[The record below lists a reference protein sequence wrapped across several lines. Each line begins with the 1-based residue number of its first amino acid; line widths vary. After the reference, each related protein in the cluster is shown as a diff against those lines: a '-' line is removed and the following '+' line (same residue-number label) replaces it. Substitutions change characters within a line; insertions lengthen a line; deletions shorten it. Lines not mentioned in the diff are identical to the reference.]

1 MKKINE
7 RESVWGRVLL
17 HIQCQGR
24 PFQGGDIWADHL
36 NNEKEPAWEECS
48 GLWVEMNLVCL
59 KIRPKVRMPKSLISE
74 RRDGEEL
81 RSGG

>member
-1 MKKINE
+1 M
-7 RESVWGRVLL
+7 GRL
-17 HIQCQGR
+17 GR
-24 PFQGGDIWADHL
+24 RNGT
-36 NNEKEPAWEECS
+36 CS